1 MPDEEDGLR
10 ARDRIQESPLG
21 QAKSLLR
28 RLNVRAAKGLGQHF
42 LIDRSVLGTIVS
54 AAELEPAD
62 TVVEVGPGLGILTD
76 ELVREAGNVVA
87 VEVDPKLASALAS
100 NFAKV
105 PQVTVLNASVLDL
118 NPEEILGGQT
128 STISCSRCYKVV
140 ANLPYYVASPIVRH
154 FLEASLKPSLMVVMV
169 QKEVGQRMVAGPG
182 DMSLLGVSVQL
193 YGKPAIVDYVP
204 ARSFHPQPKVDSAI
218 VRIDVYPETAA
229 GVENIAGFFEVVKA
243 GFSAPRKQLRKS
255 LSLGLQ
261 LEMPAVIELLEKA
274 GIDPQRRPQNLSL
287 EEWAQV
293 YRAFA
298 GRGE

>member
-10 ARDRIQESPLG
+10 ARDSIQESPLG

-105 PQVTVLNASVLDL
+105 PQVTV
-118 NPEEILGGQT
+118 
-128 STISCSRCYKVV
+128 
-140 ANLPYYVASPIVRH
+140 
-154 FLEASLKPSLMVVMV
+154 
-169 QKEVGQRMVAGPG
+169 
-182 DMSLLGVSVQL
+182 
-193 YGKPAIVDYVP
+193 
-204 ARSFHPQPKVDSAI
+204 
-218 VRIDVYPETAA
+218 
-229 GVENIAGFFEVVKA
+229 
-243 GFSAPRKQLRKS
+243 
-255 LSLGLQ
+255 
-261 LEMPAVIELLEKA
+261 
-274 GIDPQRRPQNLSL
+274 
-287 EEWAQV
+287 
-293 YRAFA
+293 
-298 GRGE
+298 